1 MNDEE
6 KEKALKIASRYLGL
20 GISSEP
26 PEGLWWS
33 DFFYGPIENY
43 WFVYVPSPS
52 NMLGGARCL
61 IISRATGEVIDEKR
75 LTNSE

>member
-6 KEKALKIASRYLGL
+6 KEKALKPASRYLGL
-20 GISSEP
+20 DISSEP

-43 WFVYVPSPS
+43 WFAYVPPPS
-52 NMLGGARCL
+52 NMLGGGRCL
-61 IISRATGEVIDEKR
+61 IISKATGEVVGSKS
-75 LTNSE
+75 LSNSE